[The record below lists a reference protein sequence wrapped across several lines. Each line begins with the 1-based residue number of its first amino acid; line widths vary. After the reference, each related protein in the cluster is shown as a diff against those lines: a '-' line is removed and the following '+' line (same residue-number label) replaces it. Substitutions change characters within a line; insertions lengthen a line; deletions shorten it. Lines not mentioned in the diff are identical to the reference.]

1 MIYHKKYRDPN
12 YQGGFRDKSGRII
25 AEKIVF
31 SFVKGDCGNDK
42 KCNDGWKRISDTYED
57 FC

>member
-12 YQGGFRDKSGRII
+12 YQGGFRDKSGGII

-31 SFVKGDCGNDK
+31 FVKGDCGRDNK
-42 KCNDGWKRISDTYED
+42 
-57 FC
+57 